1 MFHRY
6 HTLLHKRQSEL
17 LLRELPTAPTAE
29 TIDLSSND
37 YLCLRKDE
45 RVINAGCEAAHRYG
59 AGTCGSRL
67 LSGNNDLFEQLEQQI
82 AKDLLCEDAIIF
94 SSGFQ
99 LNSTVIP
106 TLFENWT
113 VLSDKLNHASIYHG
127 LLNNPHIN
135 FIRYKHRDMDDL
147 RLLIK
152 QIRHNQTNSKQ
163 THIAIITETL
173 FGMEG
178 RATDLI
184 ALRELCRQYDIFLF
198 LDDSHAIG
206 LYGPYGFGMSST
218 LALSDIP
225 HAIMGTFSK
234 ALGGAGG
241 FLACNAVIKKYLLQK
256 CPGFIY
262 STAPSP
268 FTIGSAL
275 AAWRLVPE
283 MHDERSRIFLNA
295 QRVAPLLESCGENPD
310 TSLHIHT
317 LSCADNHDLMHKR
330 HIFEQSKISL
340 AAVRQPT
347 APTPRLRIAIN
358 ANTTHAHIE
367 LFRDVLHSLYCR

>member
-1 MFHRY
+1 MFQKY
-6 HTLLHKRQSEL
+6 HTLLHKRQQEHS
-17 LLRELPTAPTAE
+17 LRSLRAPLPADI
-29 TIDLSSND
+29 IDFSSND

-59 AGTCGSRL
+59 AGTSGSRL
-67 LSGNNDLFEQLEQQI
+67 LSGNNDLFEQFEQQI
-82 AKDLLCEDAIIF
+82 AKDLLCEDAITF

-135 FIRYKHRDMDDL
+135 FVRYKHRDMDDL

-152 QIRHNQTNSKQ
+152 QLRHNQTHSKKQ
-163 THIAIITETL
+163 HIAIITETL

-178 RATDLI
+178 HAVNLI
-184 ALRELCRQYDIFLF
+184 ALRELCRQYDLFLF

-206 LYGPYGFGMSST
+206 LYGPYGFGMSTT
-218 LALSDIP
+218 LDLSDIP

-234 ALGGAGG
+234 ALGCSGG
-241 FLACNAVIKKYLLQK
+241 FLACNAVMKKYLLQK

-268 FTIGSAL
+268 FTIGAAF
-275 AAWRLVPE
+275 AAWRLVPK
-283 MHDERSRIFLNA
+283 MHDARSSISLNSQRIASLIELYGA
-295 QRVAPLLESCGENPD
+295 HPD
-310 TSLHIHT
+310 SSLHIHS
-317 LSCADNHDLMHKR
+317 LPCKDNNDLLYKR
-330 HIFEQSKISL
+330 HICEQNKISL
-340 AAVRQPT
+340 AAVRPPT

-358 ANTTHAHIE
+358 ANITYTHIE
-367 LFRDVLHSLYCR
+367 LFRDVMQTLHG